1 MKRIQTDKMK
11 RALRKAMDLAGH
23 AEQAMRK
30 AEGREKSR
38 LKSLFFE
45 LVRIRANMIDT
56 EDRIARLRHP
66 EEWK

>member
-1 MKRIQTDKMK
+1 MRIQTDKMK
-11 RALRKAMDLAGH
+11 RATRAVMDVAGH

-30 AEGREKSR
+30 AHGKKKSK

-45 LVRIRANMIDT
+45 LVRIRADMINT
-56 EDRIARLRHP
+56 EDEIKRARHP

>member
-1 MKRIQTDKMK
+1 MRIQTDRMK
-11 RALRKAMDLAGH
+11 RAIRATMDFAGQV
-23 AEQAMRK
+23 EQAMRK
-30 AEGREKSR
+30 AEGKEKSR

-56 EDRIARLRHP
+56 EDRIKRQRHP

>member
-1 MKRIQTDKMK
+1 MRIQTDKMK
-11 RALRKAMDLAGH
+11 RAIRATMDVAGH
-23 AEQAMRK
+23 AEQKMMK

-56 EDRIARLRHP
+56 EDRIKRQRHP
-66 EEWK
+66 ERWK